1 MTRDTHRRSSDAQDP
16 IEAEIFVGLW
26 EHAAFPRLPRDA
38 PSVLEDLVED
48 VENPKRVYTIHRASR
63 RHNFQLLVQKFVVQL
78 RDGCGST
85 TCNTPTCFSCRRR
98 TVGRAPLRRY
108 NTTSARTIA
117 VFLASQDNADA
128 ALCPTLRSPKTP
140 PAALNSLI
148 FSKVSNQHPRP
159 TPSKLPASSGSGST
173 AQSTRHQRRSSSSR
187 EKASENDASS
197 DLTHGGTQASTHVT
211 MTERHV
217 SKDYR
222 SFAANMFGTVAFKM
236 LEWLTPAGL
245 EELSRK
251 AKDYEGGHA
260 VEAAAEG
267 NVPVDQSKTSGPL
280 VDKVTETAELGSGSS
295 PRIHGDHE
303 TETLETGLVSAPGS
317 VSSSASSS
325 SNGSSHTSNTSSPNQ
340 VDDQCPSEQQQVRG
354 ANGDA
359 LRPERAVTNGHSV
372 PSRPCGQRQNSN
384 ARVRTPSTKP
394 KRNLSIDTFP
404 SEQAGADELFPTTLI
419 SPLLNGISQEKGSRP
434 NLKPG
439 NATIPRPISQ
449 LSNTGIFGGVPL
461 ETMPPPKTNTA
472 ENRPKPGYRNPSDT
486 NDRKR
491 EGIDPTTCS
500 PGGLSSSERSC
511 REVSPCDIDNGFE
524 RAYSRFLPQSL
535 SRLNPEIIDMFC
547 DILQDDSTAE
557 SHLFEPRYVCRH
569 DSVREGISHNGKLMQ
584 RKQLPPGPYPSDMLL
599 RWMMFIEQSF
609 FYVLSD
615 PRRLIRSFTKKGQ
628 LFDSQTL
635 WYCMLRMSRVAPT
648 VVIHSLW
655 IAAEAL
661 FVPPK
666 SVQSLRSPTARLFPK
681 QETSLTDDEAGM
693 LLSICMHLLIA
704 VAPLTFSKEELQDM
718 SRIRAHGLILA
729 RTGTV
734 SRPSTQLCLAYNDAF
749 ANDLAIRLA
758 RRLFAAITTRNY
770 FKDMAAMDIDSTM
783 DGESPDLPDVL
794 EPLFQQLDFLN
805 ADTMYMLHF
814 SIPSRAVHE
823 IRAPT
828 LLLDWARNVMLHE
841 WDGQPIVPG
850 DGPFGGALALL
861 KAMHEKRRLLV
872 LADSQFRADY
882 FADRLDEVDV
892 PVSWLSFTSTRQK
905 RHLLDFPFMFS
916 SSKLVSYFRS
926 INFSRMSRS
935 FEESNSLHDRISAIV
950 PPRGNLIINP
960 HHKNVLQDMLK
971 AASSKYLVLSI
982 SRERVLEDTFD
993 QLWRREEREL
1003 LRPLKVRLGEG
1014 NGEEGFDSGGVQQ
1027 EFFRMVMAEALNPD
1041 YGLFTVDERTK
1052 MTWFHPGSPEPD
1064 WKFELIGLLFSL
1076 AVYNGLTLPVTF
1088 PEALYCKLL
1097 GEPVTDL
1104 HHISDGW
1111 PELAS
1116 GLTTLLDWDESA
1128 GSVEDVFSLTYEFS
1142 VSMFGQPVSRQME
1155 SDQDAQWPCF
1165 PSKYAFGGTALSSSW
1180 SSGTAPAPP
1189 LHEGNPSDAPAVTR
1203 DNRNAYVADY
1213 VRYLTDVSVR
1223 PQFEAFARGFRT
1235 CLGTKP
1241 LTLLAPRLLRSIVE
1255 GVQDIDVAE
1264 LRRHARYVGWDASHR
1279 TVRDF
1284 WSVVRKFDDSMRRK
1298 LLEFV
1303 TASDRVPVGG
1313 LKNLQFVIQRNGEE
1327 DEGGHLPTAYTCY
1340 GILLL
1345 PQYRDKEVLRE
1356 RLCMALGNAQGFGF
1370 A

>member
-1 MTRDTHRRSSDAQDP
+1 
-16 IEAEIFVGLW
+16 
-26 EHAAFPRLPRDA
+26 
-38 PSVLEDLVED
+38 
-48 VENPKRVYTIHRASR
+48 
-63 RHNFQLLVQKFVVQL
+63 
-78 RDGCGST
+78 
-85 TCNTPTCFSCRRR
+85 
-98 TVGRAPLRRY
+98 
-108 NTTSARTIA
+108 
-117 VFLASQDNADA
+117 
-128 ALCPTLRSPKTP
+128 
-140 PAALNSLI
+140 
-148 FSKVSNQHPRP
+148 
-159 TPSKLPASSGSGST
+159 
-173 AQSTRHQRRSSSSR
+173 
-187 EKASENDASS
+187 
-197 DLTHGGTQASTHVT
+197 
-211 MTERHV
+211 MTEKHV

-236 LEWLTPAGL
+236 LEWLTPASL

-251 AKDYEGGHA
+251 ASYQEGRREVHALAKDGGP
-260 VEAAAEG
+260 
-267 NVPVDQSKTSGPL
+267 PVDNSTSTNASANHAG
-280 VDKVTETAELGSGSS
+280 DGTEGVGDDSLGSGQDL
-295 PRIHGDHE
+295 G
-303 TETLETGLVSAPGS
+303 TVGLDTAPVSTPES
-317 VSSSASSS
+317 VSSMSSS
-325 SNGSSHTSNTSSPNQ
+325 SAASSHTSTTSLPNP
-340 VDDQCPSEQQQVRG
+340 VDNGYSSEQQQQPQQQLRG
-354 ANGDA
+354 VNGDGP
-359 LRPERAVTNGHSV
+359 RPERPTTNGHSV
-372 PSRPCGQRQNSN
+372 PSRPCNQRQNSH
-384 ARVRTPSTKP
+384 ARVRTSSSTKA

-404 SEQAGADELFPTTLI
+404 SEQTGADELFSTLI
-419 SPLLNGISQEKGSRP
+419 SPLLSGISQDKGSKP
-434 NLKPG
+434 NLKP
-439 NATIPRPISQ
+439 ASTTIPRPISQ

-461 ETMPPPKTNTA
+461 ETMPPPKVNTS
-472 ENRPKPGYRNPSDT
+472 ETRPKAGRRNPSDSS
-486 NDRKR
+486 DRKQ
-491 EGIDPTTCS
+491 EGPDHATRS
-500 PGGLSSSERSC
+500 LDAFSGSEKSSRGM
-511 REVSPCDIDNGFE
+511 SPCEVDDDFE

-535 SRLNPEIIDMFC
+535 SRLNPEVIDMFC

-557 SHLFEPRYVCRH
+557 SHLFEPRYVYRH
-569 DSVREGISHNGKLMQ
+569 NSVREGISYKGKAMQ
-584 RKQLPPGPYPSDMLL
+584 RKEPGPYPPDMLL

-655 IAAEAL
+655 MASEAL
-661 FVPPK
+661 FAPPK
-666 SVQSLRSPTARLFPK
+666 VVQSLRSPSVRLFPK
-681 QETSLTDDEAGM
+681 QESSLSDAEAGM

-704 VAPLTFSKEELQDM
+704 VAPLALSKEDLQDM

-729 RTGTV
+729 RTGAV
-734 SRPSTQLCLAYNDAF
+734 SRPSTQVCLAYNDAF

-770 FKDMAAMDIDSTM
+770 FRDLAAVGRDDSLESEPS
-783 DGESPDLPDVL
+783 ESPDVL
-794 EPLFQQLDFLN
+794 QPLFQQLDFLN
-805 ADTMYMLHF
+805 ADTMYMLNF

-828 LLLDWARNVMLHE
+828 LLLDWARNIMLHD
-841 WDGQPIVPG
+841 WDGQPEVPG
-850 DGPFGGALALL
+850 DGSFGGALALL
-861 KAMHEKRRLLV
+861 EAMHGKRRLLV
-872 LADSQFRADY
+872 LADGQFRADY
-882 FADRLDEVDV
+882 FAERLDEVDV
-892 PVSWLSFTSTRQK
+892 PVSWQSFTSTKKR
-905 RHLLDFPFMFS
+905 RHLLDFPFLFS
-916 SSKLVSYFRS
+916 PSKLVSYFRS

-950 PPRGNLIINP
+950 PPRGNLIVNN
-960 HHKNVLQDMLK
+960 HHKRVLQDMLK

-1088 PEALYCKLL
+1088 PEALYCKVL
-1097 GEPVTDL
+1097 GEPVTEL

-1116 GLTTLLDWDESA
+1116 GLTTLLDWDENS

-1142 VSMFGQPVSRQME
+1142 VSMFGQPVSREMK
-1155 SDQDAQWPCF
+1155 SDDGAHWPCF
-1165 PSKYAFGGTALSSSW
+1165 PSKYSFGGTALSSSW
-1180 SSGTAPAPP
+1180 SLGTAPAPP

-1241 LTLLAPRLLRSIVE
+1241 LTLLSPRLLRSMVE

-1284 WSVVRKFDDSMRRK
+1284 WSVVRKFDDDMRRK

-1313 LKNLQFVIQRNGEE
+1313 LKNLQFVIQRNGDE

-1345 PQYRDKEVLRE
+1345 PQYRDKDVLRE
-1356 RLCMALGNAQGFGF
+1356 RLCMALENAQGFGF